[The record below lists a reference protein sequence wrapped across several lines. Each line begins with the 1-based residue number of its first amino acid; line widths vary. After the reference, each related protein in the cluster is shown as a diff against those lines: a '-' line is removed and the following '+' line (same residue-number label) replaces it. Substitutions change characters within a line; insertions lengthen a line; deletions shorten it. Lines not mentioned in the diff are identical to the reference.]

1 MSGGVSYDDL
11 LPLKALIKEREALHK
26 EQSHQSSRRIALLE
40 AEGDKNR
47 VVISSYEAREIAFRK
62 ARDEFRRDV
71 KDLERASM
79 LLQQRENDV
88 EAMKDD
94 VARVSRKASANIR
107 SLQDELDAKSSQ
119 LTTVMEEFTRH
130 RETVS
135 SEMVS
140 RRSLEDLQRD
150 YEQRVPKEAYDRVCV
165 KVGELTRR
173 MDHEFTANENVEE
186 LRHKLKR
193 MEASI
198 ETQFVSNHVYHRAV
212 EDMKAVQASVNV
224 LDEAKELALEAARSS
239 DSRLGTAQVE
249 LIAAREMIEG
259 LEKALL
265 GSRAEAE
272 QCKGALI
279 KATQNEEN
287 LQRLML
293 EAEMNK
299 NMLLTQVGSLKASNK
314 KDLEERA
321 NAEERA
327 ASFQSLCEGF
337 TTRIRELER
346 ICADRDAIMAQCED
360 WRVRAETMQTSLET
374 ELAKGRSVAA
384 ENEVLASSF
393 LDLSARA
400 SELELRESF
409 LANAVLRDSTGMGVE
424 GGRQRDETDGQSQTG
439 SSTTSPTPFYTGRTT
454 LSSPRADRE
463 MLDRAEAEA
472 RVELD
477 RVVRSYTNSKSTFSP
492 GPPPPPLSDTGL
504 EDL

>member
-1 MSGGVSYDDL
+1 
-11 LPLKALIKEREALHK
+11 
-26 EQSHQSSRRIALLE
+26 
-40 AEGDKNR
+40 
-47 VVISSYEAREIAFRK
+47 
-62 ARDEFRRDV
+62 
-71 KDLERASM
+71 
-79 LLQQRENDV
+79 
-88 EAMKDD
+88 
-94 VARVSRKASANIR
+94 
-107 SLQDELDAKSSQ
+107 
-119 LTTVMEEFTRH
+119 
-130 RETVS
+130 
-135 SEMVS
+135 
-140 RRSLEDLQRD
+140 
-150 YEQRVPKEAYDRVCV
+150 
-165 KVGELTRR
+165 
-173 MDHEFTANENVEE
+173 
-186 LRHKLKR
+186 
-193 MEASI
+193 
-198 ETQFVSNHVYHRAV
+198 
-212 EDMKAVQASVNV
+212 
-224 LDEAKELALEAARSS
+224 
-239 DSRLGTAQVE
+239 
-249 LIAAREMIEG
+249 
-259 LEKALL
+259 
-265 GSRAEAE
+265 
-272 QCKGALI
+272 
-279 KATQNEEN
+279 
-287 LQRLML
+287 
-293 EAEMNK
+293 MNK

-360 WRVRAETMQTSLET
+360 WRVRAETMQTNLET